1 MFRTLGFTAGL
12 IRLTPGLSQ
21 GTFAQAPSSLTCR
34 HRAHSLWGLSEVGF
48 SDSLLFLPAGYHPGV
63 IFFLLPHYSV
73 DYYSGV
79 LGCVR

>member
-21 GTFAQAPSSLTCR
+21 GTFAQAPPSLTSR
-34 HRAHSLWGLSEVGF
+34 HRASSLWELSEVGF
-48 SDSLLFLPAGYHPGV
+48 SDSLLSCLLVTTLVLLSY
-63 IFFLLPHYSV
+63 LLPHYSA

-79 LGCVR
+79 LG